1 MNKLI
6 KVLSV
11 IVLALLIFLV
21 GFYFWA
27 SSPNFSPNEYSKTY
41 INDYSSTKNNDSIFS
56 IITYNIGYLSG
67 MTNNL
72 AVEKPK
78 SLYNNNLNIV
88 LNQFKKL
95 NADFI
100 ALQEID
106 FAAKRSFDINQQNE
120 IAKLGYNNV
129 GETINWDKK
138 YLPFPEFPI
147 SMHYGRILSGQ
158 SILSKYKIVEQERV
172 ELERNK
178 TNPFYY
184 DAFYID
190 RLAQIVK
197 IKIQQK
203 TLVLINVH
211 LEAFNKETRLNQ
223 TKKIIEIYNKYN
235 DSYPTILLGDFNSD
249 VKYKN
254 ASINL
259 LFNLPNTGNAVY
271 NKNAEPKTFNSKDPT
286 ERLDYIF
293 YNKNFITFID
303 GKVLLDF
310 KQASDH
316 LPLLMNFKF
325 KQNHGKSNNSKLSSI
340 KL

>member
-1 MNKLI
+1 MNKFI

-11 IVLALLIFLV
+11 SILLLVIFLV

-41 INDYSSTKNNDSIFS
+41 INDFSSAKNNDSTFS

-78 SLYNNNLNIV
+78 SLYDSNLKIV
-88 LNQFKKL
+88 LNQFKKI

-106 FAAKRSFDINQQNE
+106 FAAKRSFNINQQNE
-120 IAKLGYNNV
+120 IAKLGYNNI
-129 GETINWDKK
+129 GQTINWDKK

-158 SILSKYKIVEQERV
+158 SILSKYKIIEQERI

-178 TNPFYY
+178 TSPFYY
-184 DAFYID
+184 DAFYLD
-190 RLAQIVK
+190 RLAQVVK
-197 IKIQQK
+197 LKIQEK

-211 LEAFNKETRLNQ
+211 LEAFHRETRLKQ
-223 TKKIIEIYNKYN
+223 TKKIIEIYNKYK
-235 DSYPTILLGDFNSD
+235 DTYPTILLGDFNSD
-249 VKYKN
+249 GEIKN
-254 ASINL
+254 ASIKL
-259 LFNLPNTGNAVY
+259 LFNLSNTGNAIY
-271 NKNAEPKTFNSKDPT
+271 SKIAEPKTFNSKDPT
-286 ERLDYIF
+286 QRLDYIF

-303 GKVLLDF
+303 GKLLSDF

-325 KQNHGKSNNSKLSSI
+325 KQNNGKSNNSKLSGI